1 MKAPLMLRIH
11 TKKGDKLFL
20 YVQIIFWLIY
30 VMIDLGLFTNKLLL
44 FGTIALALSIVLITL
59 VLTSYSY
66 LDVRITPERVKIG
79 KWKIPLDQ
87 VREIRV
93 LRSNGSTADLIIVY
107 EGGERTIEEVKNW
120 KEALETFQRYK
131 ENMV

>member
-1 MKAPLMLRIH
+1 MLRIH

>member
-1 MKAPLMLRIH
+1 MVV
-11 TKKGDKLFL
+11 F
-20 YVQIIFWLIY
+20 
-30 VMIDLGLFTNKLLL
+30 GLLTNNLLL
-44 FGTIALALSIVLITL
+44 LSTIALALAIVLITI

-66 LDVRITPERVKIG
+66 LNARITPERVEIG
-79 KWKIPLDQ
+79 KWKIHIDQ

-93 LRSNGSTADLIIVY
+93 LRSNGPIAELIIVY

-120 KEALETFQRYK
+120 KEVLEMFQRYK